1 MKQEIHPEY
10 ISAAKVNCSCGN
22 SWVTGSTKA
31 EINVNICSACHPFYT
46 GEQRIIDSVGRV
58 ERFVKRLESRQ
69 SAAAR
74 QQIESQARE
83 EADVAGR
90 RARARG
96 DDPEEAA
103 AEVLSRYEIE
113 EEKPLPPS
121 ESGEPDIASTDYRRT
136 GNPRV
141 SYKWLNG
148 NRARFEL
155 HVEPT
160 GYTLE
165 GFRLGKQFAVVF
177 DGKMYPFR
185 TMLMCRQF
193 ACNCAD
199 GKPSEMVEDPGR
211 ESWVEPKGMEIP
223 TEHLTEEA

>member
-10 ISAAKVNCSCGN
+10 SPLAKVNCSCGN

-83 EADVAGR
+83 ESEVAAR

-96 DDPEEAA
+96 DDPEEAM
-103 AEVLSRYEIE
+103 AEVMSRYDLEVEAE
-113 EEKPLPPS
+113 EAT
-121 ESGEPDIASTDYRRT
+121 GERQPKRQPKRQRSRKRERT
-136 GNPRV
+136 TECTFNP
-141 SYKWLNG
+141 
-148 NRARFEL
+148 A
-155 HVEPT
+155 
-160 GYTLE
+160 
-165 GFRLGKQFAVVF
+165 
-177 DGKMYPFR
+177 
-185 TMLMCRQF
+185 
-193 ACNCAD
+193 AD
-199 GKPSEMVEDPGR
+199 GSN
-211 ESWVEPKGMEIP
+211 
-223 TEHLTEEA
+223 

>member
-10 ISAAKVNCSCGN
+10 NSVAKVNCSCGN

-96 DDPEEAA
+96 DDPEEAMAEVMSRYDLEEEAEEATEAEAEEA
-103 AEVLSRYEIE
+103 AE
-113 EEKPLPPS
+113 
-121 ESGEPDIASTDYRRT
+121 
-136 GNPRV
+136 
-141 SYKWLNG
+141 
-148 NRARFEL
+148 
-155 HVEPT
+155 
-160 GYTLE
+160 
-165 GFRLGKQFAVVF
+165 
-177 DGKMYPFR
+177 
-185 TMLMCRQF
+185 
-193 ACNCAD
+193 
-199 GKPSEMVEDPGR
+199 
-211 ESWVEPKGMEIP
+211 
-223 TEHLTEEA
+223 EAA